1 MSKVAKK
8 NTRLVGERLYTVI
21 TSPVVTEKS
30 TQGSEQNKITLNV
43 SLDATKVEIKKAV
56 EEIFKVQVTAVNT
69 LRLKGKIKRFK
80 GRLGQRNDRKRAIVT
95 LAEGNSIDIASGL

>member
-8 NTRLVGERLYTVI
+8 HTRLDGERLYTVI

-30 TQGSEQNKITLNV
+30 TQGSEQNKVTLNV
-43 SLDATKVEIKKAV
+43 ALGATKVEIKKAV

>member
-8 NTRLVGERLYTVI
+8 NTRLEGERLYTVI